1 MTPEESDPR
10 RTLAAVA
17 MELAGDVAV
26 LAKASKDQADALEK
40 LAGEVKHKTGKTTVK
55 IRWMVALVA
64 LCLILSGAVLVGY
77 VRIRD
82 LVENQEVVK
91 GQVLCPMYKIFL
103 GSYQPETRTP
113 GPDRDKYEATFKDMW
128 TQYGALNCTGAL
140 VPPRYDLPHPPKPTA
155 LAPLGSLLSPP
166 LSSLPVPAAVS
177 VTTPPSSK
185 PAGLRRATQRRV
197 TRRVTTTTAK
207 SSVKSSGGKSNGLI
221 GSVAKA
227 LPKPKVD
234 VGGDVKL
241 GPVKA
246 RVRLHIP

>member
-1 MTPEESDPR
+1 MTPEESDSR
-10 RTLAAVA
+10 RSLAVVAVELAA
-17 MELAGDVAV
+17 EVAV

-40 LAGEVKHKTGKTTVK
+40 LAGEVKHKAGKTTVK

-91 GQVLCPMYKIFL
+91 GQVLCPMYKVFL

-113 GPDRDKYEATFKDMW
+113 GPDRDKYEAAFTDMW

-140 VPPRYDLPHPPKPTA
+140 VPPRYDLPHPPKPTG
-155 LAPLGSLLSPP
+155 LGPLGGLLFPSPA
-166 LSSLPVPAAVS
+166 LLPVPAAVS
-177 VTTPPSSK
+177 VPTHPTAKAAP
-185 PAGLRRATQRRV
+185 RRAVHRYVVERT
-197 TRRVTTTTAK
+197 TRRRKSNAK
-207 SSVKSSGGKSNGLI
+207 SGGTKSNGLL
-221 GSVAKA
+221 GSVTKA
-227 LPKPKVD
+227 LPKPKVG
-234 VGGDVKL
+234 VDVKL

-246 RVRLHIP
+246 KLHLDTP